1 MSEPASSHPQSS
13 NRTHNRTLLIL
24 GLLLNLFLAL
34 APLGAWGDR
43 IFGKRHLIGHEVFWW
58 CAVLLML
65 GYVVF
70 VEHRRMSSIGFRRPR
85 VLDLVLAT
93 VFGILMVVGIV
104 FIYRAVFPALH
115 LQMNTGVMSSL
126 LATPFWYRLL
136 LVTRAAAS
144 EEILF
149 RGYPIERLLE
159 LTRQPGRGRHPFLGS
174 VHLCPPGG
182 LGMGATDCR
191 WIRRSAADNTLFV
204 ATKPVGKYAR
214 PLDCRRSRFPD
225 AALTRHHASN
235 WARSPRDR
243 STATAFESKET
254 NSSAPSQCPS

>member
-1 MSEPASSHPQSS
+1 MSEPASSRPQSS

-159 LTRQPGRGRHPFLGS
+159 LTGSRIVAAVLSWAAFTYAHLAGWGWAQLIVAGYGGVLLTILYLWRRNLWANMLAHWIADGAGFLMP
-174 VHLCPPGG
+174 H
-182 LGMGATDCR
+182 
-191 WIRRSAADNTLFV
+191 
-204 ATKPVGKYAR
+204 
-214 PLDCRRSRFPD
+214 
-225 AALTRHHASN
+225 
-235 WARSPRDR
+235 
-243 STATAFESKET
+243 
-254 NSSAPSQCPS
+254 